1 MKIAYVVPRYGT
13 EIRGGAETGARMLA
27 EHLVAD
33 RGWKVEVLTT
43 CALDAITWLDELPEG
58 TSDVNGVTV
67 RRIASQSGRD
77 DSFHPLWAS
86 LRSDPEHASTEDM
99 ERLIDLQ
106 GPRSP
111 ALLRAVE
118 SCDADVIV
126 FYPYLYYPT
135 VRGLPLVSERAVM
148 HPAAHEEPALHL
160 PVFDDLFTRCRA
172 FVFQTRSE
180 RALVTRRFG
189 IADTPQVLMGLGV
202 EEPGP
207 DAVGA
212 DPETARICFD
222 LGEDP
227 YLLCI
232 GRVDDQKGTG
242 MLWRWFR
249 AYKERH
255 PEALRLVFVGQV
267 VDPPDVADDVIVTG
281 MIGDS
286 AKWGLLRGARALV
299 APSPHEAFS
308 ITVIEALT
316 AGAPVIVNGSCGPTV
331 EHCEASGAGM
341 WFEDYAEFD
350 AIVHRLT
357 HDDVLHDTMR
367 DNGRRYVDA
376 NYRWPVILE
385 RYCGFLEAFA
395 GGKGVP

>member
-1 MKIAYVVPRYGT
+1 
-13 EIRGGAETGARMLA
+13 MLA

-160 PVFDDLFTRCRA
+160 PVFDELFARCRA

-180 RALVTRRFG
+180 RALVTRRF
-189 IADTPQVLMGLGV
+189 
-202 EEPGP
+202 
-207 DAVGA
+207 
-212 DPETARICFD
+212 
-222 LGEDP
+222 
-227 YLLCI
+227 
-232 GRVDDQKGTG
+232 
-242 MLWRWFR
+242 
-249 AYKERH
+249 RH
-255 PEALRLVFVGQV
+255 
-267 VDPPDVADDVIVTG
+267 
-281 MIGDS
+281 
-286 AKWGLLRGARALV
+286 RG
-299 APSPHEAFS
+299 H
-308 ITVIEALT
+308 T
-316 AGAPVIVNGSCGPTV
+316 AGAHGSRGR
-331 EHCEASGAGM
+331 GAG
-341 WFEDYAEFD
+341 A
-350 AIVHRLT
+350 RRGRSRP
-357 HDDVLHDTMR
+357 R
-367 DNGRRYVDA
+367 DGTDSLRPGRRPLPA
-376 NYRWPVILE
+376 LHRP
-385 RYCGFLEAFA
+385 G
-395 GGKGVP
+395 